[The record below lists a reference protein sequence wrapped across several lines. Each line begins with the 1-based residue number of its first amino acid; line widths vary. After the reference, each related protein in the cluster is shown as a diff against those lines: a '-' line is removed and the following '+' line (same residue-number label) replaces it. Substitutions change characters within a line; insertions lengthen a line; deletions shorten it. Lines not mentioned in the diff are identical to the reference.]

1 MADTSKAESYQG
13 SIEEMIDKG
22 YAAKVPADELQRS
35 DGAVWYLHHHGVT
48 SEHKP
53 GKLRV
58 VFDCAAKFSNV
69 SLNEHALQGPNL
81 TNKLVGVLMRFRQD
95 PIALMADTESMFH

>member
-1 MADTSKAESYQG
+1 MKE
-13 SIEEMIDKG
+13 IIDKG

-35 DGAVWYLHHHGVT
+35 NGAVWYLSHHGVT

-58 VFDCAAKFSNV
+58 VFDCAAKFNNV
-69 SLNEHALQGPNL
+69 SLNKHVL
-81 TNKLVGVLMRFRQD
+81 GVR
-95 PIALMADTESMFH
+95 I